1 MEHRDDPPPPYFGN
15 YPDGPYW
22 SAVPI
27 GEERDVEEEE
37 EDYTVQGSDLRL
49 MWDEG
54 GGPLWGIEGLLSDD
68 PTWLQRA
75 LGLSERLIED
85 LIAWRDD
92 MNDFNW
98 GSRGDRLVDQKVMD
112 RRAEA
117 LVESLRAELGS
128 RFEVRYRA

>member
-1 MEHRDDPPPPYFGN
+1 MESRDDPPPPYFGN

-27 GEERDVEEEE
+27 GEERDVED
-37 EDYTVQGSDLRL
+37 EDYTVEGSRLQL

-54 GGPLWGIEGLLSDD
+54 GGPLWGIEGLLPDH
-68 PTWLQRA
+68 PPWLQRA
-75 LGLSERLIED
+75 LGLSDGLIAD

-98 GSRGDRLVDQKVMD
+98 GSHQDWMADQKVLD
-112 RRAEA
+112 QRAET
-117 LVESLRAELGS
+117 LVERLRIELGS
-128 RFEVRYRA
+128 RFEVRYQP

>member
-1 MEHRDDPPPPYFGN
+1 MDDRDDPPPPYFGN
-15 YPDGPYW
+15 HPDGPYW

-27 GEERDVEEEE
+27 GEERDVEEE
-37 EDYTVQGSDLRL
+37 DYTVEGADLRL

-54 GGPLWGIEGLLSDD
+54 GGPLWGIEGLLPDD

-75 LGLSERLIED
+75 LGLSEGLIAD

-98 GSRGDRLVDQKVMD
+98 GSHDDWLSDQKVMD
-112 RRAEA
+112 QRAEA
-117 LVESLRAELGS
+117 LVERLQAQLGS
-128 RFEVRYRA
+128 RLEVRYRA

>member
-1 MEHRDDPPPPYFGN
+1 MEGRDDPPPPHIGN

-27 GEERDVEEEE
+27 GQARDVE
-37 EDYTVQGSDLRL
+37 EDYTVEGSDLQL

-54 GGPLWGIEGLLSDD
+54 GGPLWGIEGLLPDD
-68 PTWLQRA
+68 PPWLQRA
-75 LGLSERLIED
+75 LGLSEGLIAD

-92 MNDFNW
+92 MNDSSW
-98 GSRGDRLVDQKVMD
+98 GSHEDWLEARKVMD
-112 RRAEA
+112 QRAEA
-117 LVESLRAELGS
+117 LVERLQGELGS